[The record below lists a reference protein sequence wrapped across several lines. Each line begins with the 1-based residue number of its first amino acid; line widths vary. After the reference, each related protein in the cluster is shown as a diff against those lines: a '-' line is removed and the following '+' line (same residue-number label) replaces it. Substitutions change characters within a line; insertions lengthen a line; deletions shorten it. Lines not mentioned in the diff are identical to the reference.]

1 MRPCLTI
8 MFACFLGGVVAG
20 RSLAPD
26 SQTIPVVLGMVGGFL
41 ALMVEAL
48 LFMLRDTKT

>member
-1 MRPCLTI
+1 MI
-8 MFACFLGGVVAG
+8 MFACYLGGWVAG

-41 ALMVEAL
+41 AGAYTRS
-48 LFMLRDTKT
+48 LFSST